1 MEIFNLF
8 HGELDVEPDG
18 NEPAGYDQVRAVR
31 VGKKIGATQLG
42 LSIYELP
49 SGQAICPYHFE
60 WTDEEWLIVLD
71 GVPTLRTPAGE
82 RTLEPGDTVCFPG
95 VPDVVRTVWPGGEA
109 DRVRR
114 AALDEELHRHRR
126 VPRQRQ
132 GRDLGRRH
140 ALHAPP
146 LGAPRL
152 LGRRALER
160 DSTRRALESVR
171 AASAIREEIS
181 ERTLGQRTSTTISV
195 LPSGSRN
202 QKIGGTGSP

>member
-82 RTLEPGDTVCFPG
+82 RTLEPGDTVCFPAG
-95 VPDVVRTVWPGGEA
+95 PDGAHHVRNAGEGIVRVALLSTKNSIGIAEYPDSDKVGIWA
-109 DRVRR
+109 DGTHYMLRR
-114 AALDEELHRHRR
+114 SEHLDYWDGERSS
-126 VPRQRQ
+126 
-132 GRDLGRRH
+132 
-140 ALHAPP
+140 APAH
-146 LGAPRL
+146 G
-152 LGRRALER
+152 ER
-160 DSTRRALESVR
+160 
-171 AASAIREEIS
+171 
-181 ERTLGQRTSTTISV
+181 
-195 LPSGSRN
+195 
-202 QKIGGTGSP
+202 